1 MGGKYLVGRGIGGE
15 ANVAV
20 DSETDVFVR
29 EVGDGGVYGD
39 DLVGEG
45 GDVGFPVLEGA
56 AVLGVVHWVGVSA
69 CLRSWLDGWLEVG
82 VVSERAYT

>member
-29 EVGDGGVYGD
+29 EVWDGGVYGD

-45 GDVGFPVLEGA
+45 GDVGFPVFEGA
-56 AVLGVVHWVGVSA
+56 AVLGIVHWVGRLTCSDSS
-69 CLRSWLDGWLEVG
+69 LTGLD
-82 VVSERAYT
+82 